1 MTRWIGRVLAAC
13 FALVL
18 IDIVAALVRAR
29 ATPATRVVDRR
40 TGEPVAERRPAV
52 EQALIALVWSTVT
65 GSRLL
70 CRFRP
75 FLDYLSRMTEATGRA
90 MDAPSSREKIARFVA
105 AYQVDLADLDRDLT
119 EFATMNEFF
128 SRPLRAGSRP
138 VAAPDDPS
146 IAVSPADCR
155 LRCVD
160 RLGAD
165 SSLVVKARDH
175 SVRSLLGL
183 DRRTMRDDPGCAA
196 VAAFHDRTE
205 PTGFAAMICRL
216 APADYHRYHWP
227 VDGLWDADT
236 GVDIAGE
243 YHSVSPTAVNSA
255 VDVLGVNHRRVV
267 LVETEAFGTVAIVIV
282 GATRVGSILLTATS
296 GAVERGDELGLFR
309 FGGSTVVMLFDSS
322 RIALDDDLRAASA
335 DGFEMMVRMGDSIG
349 RAVGSAS

>member
-1 MTRWIGRVLAAC
+1 M
-13 FALVL
+13 VL
-18 IDIVAALVRAR
+18 IDIATALVRAR

-40 TGEPVAERRPAV
+40 TGERVAERRPAV
-52 EQALIALVWSTVT
+52 EQVLIALVWSTVT
-65 GSRLL
+65 GTRLL

-75 FLDYLSRMTEATGRA
+75 FLDCLRWMTEATGRA
-90 MDAPSSREKIARFVA
+90 MDAPSSRKKIAPFVT
-105 AYQVDLADLDRDLT
+105 AYRVDLTDLDRDLS

-183 DRRTMRDDPGCAA
+183 DRRTIRDDPGCAA

-227 VDGLWDADT
+227 VDGLWDEDS

-243 YHSVSPTAVNSA
+243 YHSVSPTAINSA
-255 VDVLGVNHRRVV
+255 VDVLGVNHRHVV

-282 GATRVGSILLTATS
+282 GASNVGSIVLTATS

-309 FGGSTVVMLFDSS
+309 FGGSSVVMLFDSS
-322 RIALDDDLRAASA
+322 RIVFDDDLRAASA

-349 RAVGSAS
+349 RAVD